1 MDDKRSKDKSSRR
14 EQALVRAAADNPY
27 LKEMIDAAADRPE
40 EVCISV
46 LFGYSA
52 TFLGVVD
59 QTIWCAILKRA
70 NLYLQICSGRKAREM
85 KAKNI

>member
-1 MDDKRSKDKSSRR
+1 MEDRRSKDNSRR
-14 EQALVRAAADNPY
+14 EEALARKAMDNPY

-52 TFLGVVD
+52 TFLGIID
-59 QTIWCAILKRA
+59 RTIWCAILKRA
-70 NLYLQICSGRKAREM
+70 NLYLQICSGRKPRVM
-85 KAKNI
+85 KAKNF